1 MTDLS
6 HSTANRTERPSLT
19 EIADVFARYGNFTL
33 GGGSATSAVI
43 HGQVVTRRHWV
54 TDQQFGLC
62 YALGRLTPGTNV
74 LAFCTGIGWLLRGLP
89 GALVALLAASI
100 PCTLI
105 VIIITALF
113 REWQGNAIAQAAIHG
128 AVAAAVAIT
137 AKTSWTIAGPVYR
150 GGARL
155 RVVLIGA
162 AAFGLYVV
170 LGVPAIY
177 VLLGAALVGALLPI
191 PKS

>member
-1 MTDLS
+1 MTDAS
-6 HSTANRTERPSLT
+6 GSRASPTERPSLAS
-19 EIADVFARYGNFTL
+19 IADVFTRYGNFTL

-113 REWQGNAIAQAAIHG
+113 REWQGNATAQAAIHG

-150 GGARL
+150 SGARL
-155 RVVLIGA
+155 RVVIIGA
-162 AAFGLYVV
+162 VAFGLYVV

-177 VLLGAALVGALLPI
+177 VLLGAALVGAFLPV

>member
-1 MTDLS
+1 MRSAVRLS
-6 HSTANRTERPSLT
+6 TSQAERPSLA
-19 EIADVFARYGNFTL
+19 EIADLFARYGNFTL

-54 TDQQFGLC
+54 NDQQFTLC
-62 YALGRLTPGTNV
+62 FALGRLTPGTNV
-74 LAFCTGIGWLLRGLP
+74 LAFCTGIGWVLRGLP

-100 PCTLI
+100 PSTLI
-105 VIIITALF
+105 VIAVTALF
-113 REWQGNAIAQAAIHG
+113 QEWQGNSIAQTAIHG

-137 AKTSWTIAGPVYR
+137 AKTSWTIAGPLYR
-150 GGARL
+150 SGAQL

-162 AAFGLYVV
+162 TAFGLYVA
-170 LGVPAIY
+170 LGVPAVY
-177 VLLGAALVGALLPI
+177 VLLGAALVGAFLPV

>member
-6 HSTANRTERPSLT
+6 HSTASRTERPSLAS
-19 EIADVFARYGNFTL
+19 IADVFTRYGNFTL

-89 GALVALLAASI
+89 GALVALLAASV

-105 VIIITALF
+105 VIVITALF
-113 REWQGNAIAQAAIHG
+113 REWQGNAVAQAAIHG

-137 AKTSWTIAGPVYR
+137 AKTSWTIAGPLYR

-162 AAFGLYVV
+162 AASGLYVV

-177 VLLGAALVGALLPI
+177 VLLGAAVVGAFLPV
-191 PKS
+191 PKP

>member
-1 MTDLS
+1 MAELDS
-6 HSTANRTERPSLT
+6 SANEAERPSLG

-43 HGQVVTRRHWV
+43 HGQVVTRRRWV
-54 TDQQFGLC
+54 NDQQFTLC
-62 YALGRLTPGTNV
+62 FALGRLTPGTNV
-74 LAFCTGIGWLLRGLP
+74 LAFCTGIGWVLRGLP

-105 VIIITALF
+105 VIAITALF
-113 REWQGNAIAQAAIHG
+113 REWQGNAVAQAAIHG

-137 AKTSWTIAGPVYR
+137 AKTSWTIAGPIYR

-155 RVVLIGA
+155 RVALIGA

-170 LGVPAIY
+170 VGVPAIY
-177 VLLGAALVGALLPI
+177 VLLGAALTGAFLPV
-191 PKS
+191 PKP

>member
-6 HSTANRTERPSLT
+6 HSTASRTERPSLT
-19 EIADVFARYGNFTL
+19 EIADVFVRYGNFTL

-54 TDQQFGLC
+54 NDQQFTLC
-62 YALGRLTPGTNV
+62 FALGRLTPGTNV
-74 LAFCTGIGWLLRGLP
+74 LAFCTGIGWVLRGLP

-100 PCTLI
+100 PCTVI
-105 VIIITALF
+105 VIAITALF

-150 GGARL
+150 SGARL

-177 VLLGAALVGALLPI
+177 VLLGAALVGAFLPV
-191 PKS
+191 PKP